1 MCKSCLFKQKSWK
14 AERAS
19 CQGFIEPIGGG
30 EATVVRRGLPKFFDV
45 DTACLADVSSILG
58 GDSCDMPSRSQS
70 QVAASKLFAAS
81 IKQATS
87 SNALISVTRL
97 QKANG
102 ENAQVSYHAA
112 TGQWVLCSKNV
123 SILASCASELE
134 LPQWAD
140 RRYRFA
146 RQIAALWFLQL
157 SALEESSCGVLK
169 DTLASRTLIGEMV
182 GGSGAHLVQY
192 GPDRKLQWFAIVP
205 HQGDEACW
213 LPSLS
218 SKFFHKIGLPTVEF
232 GQQEV
237 YATAATFLEALRK
250 MVMTV
255 EKTPLNEAGE
265 GYVLYITAG
274 STPDRLEAGAKVIY
288 LGKLKTAE
296 YRVLRRMR
304 DKAKHFAKSAG
315 CLLVE
320 DVLEDFKREAT
331 MLEDEVVQAHA
342 TALGNHTI
350 V

>member
-1 MCKSCLFKQKSWK
+1 M
-14 AERAS
+14 
-19 CQGFIEPIGGG
+19 
-30 EATVVRRGLPKFFDV
+30 VRRGLPKFFDI

-70 QVAASKLFAAS
+70 QVAAAKLFAES
-81 IKQATS
+81 IKRATS

-112 TGQWVLCSKNV
+112 TGQWVLCSKHV

-146 RQIAALWFLQL
+146 RQVAALWFLQL

-169 DTLASRTLIGEMV
+169 DKLASRTLIGEMV

-232 GQQEV
+232 GQEQEV
-237 YATAATFLEALRK
+237 YATAATFLEALHK
-250 MVMTV
+250 MVVTV
-255 EKTPLNEAGE
+255 EKAPLSEAGE

-274 STPDRLEAGAKVIY
+274 SAPDRFEAGAKVIY

-342 TALGNHTI
+342 TALGNHI
-350 V
+350 IA